1 MLRSCA
7 VFNMESENGKGG
19 IGGDCLKLVDS
30 AGIVEVKGWY
40 VKTGALRE

>member
-7 VFNMESENGKGG
+7 VFNVESERKGG

-30 AGIVEVKGWY
+30 AGIVGVNGWY